1 MITEQEKQNAL
12 ILAMDIKAFGEQLER
27 VKRLAEY
34 CSCWISEAA
43 TGDDT
48 QTAETDL
55 IYLHDVAKTIEQ
67 KIKELEDEKAHFLLK
82 LVKE

>member
-1 MITEQEKQNAL
+1 MITDAEKQNAL
-12 ILAMDIKAFGEQLER
+12 ILTMNIKAFGEQLER

-34 CSCWISEAA
+34 CSCWISEAC

-48 QTAETDL
+48 QAAETDL
-55 IYLHDVAKTIEQ
+55 MYLHDVVKTIEQ
-67 KIKELEDEKAHFLLK
+67 KIKELEDEKARFLLK

>member
-12 ILAMDIKAFGEQLER
+12 FLAMNIKAFGERLER

-67 KIKELEDEKAHFLLK
+67 KIKELEAEKSIILQNK
-82 LVKE
+82 VTE